1 MTGENALAESGDTF
15 DYIVV
20 GAGSAGCPVAARLSE
35 DPHTSV
41 LLLEAGGSDDHPYIR
56 MPLGFLR
63 AMTKPQFNWTYMTE
77 PEPNL
82 GGRRMPLPRGRVMG
96 GSGSING
103 MFAMRGHPGDYDQ
116 WAHGRAWLVV
126 RRRAALLP

>member
-1 MTGENALAESGDTF
+1 MAESGDTF

-35 DPHTSV
+35 DPRTSV
-41 LLLEAGGSDDHPYIR
+41 LLLEAGGSDSHPFIR

-82 GGRRMPLPRGRVMG
+82 GGRRLPLPRGRVMG
-96 GSGSING
+96 GSASRS
-103 MFAMRGHPGDYDQ
+103 ARTS
-116 WAHGRAWLVV
+116 
-126 RRRAALLP
+126 AASRPTASPAAR

>member
-1 MTGENALAESGDTF
+1 MAESGDTF

-35 DPHTSV
+35 DPRTSV
-41 LLLEAGGSDDHPYIR
+41 LLLEAGGSDNHPFIR

-77 PEPNL
+77 AEPNL
-82 GGRRMPLPRGRVMG
+82 NGRRMPLPRGRVMG

-116 WAHGRAWLVV
+116 WA
-126 RRRAALLP
+126 